1 MKTKCTVYIAA
12 SADGFIA
19 KPGGDIKWLDR
30 PEYAAT
36 EMSGLRYEQYIA
48 TVDAIV
54 MGRHSFEK
62 VLKFSSWPYDVTL
75 VVVLSTK
82 MSAAPDHLK
91 DTVRMLAGPPQQIV
105 SQLASEGKSH
115 LYIDGGVTIQRFL
128 EAKLIDEITIT
139 RIPIL
144 LGRGIPLFS
153 STGIEQ
159 PLRLIEAVASP
170 NGFVQERYAVGT
182 REKHRR

>member
-12 SADGFIA
+12 SVDGFIA

-62 VLKFSSWPYDVTL
+62 VLTFSSWPYDGTL

-91 DTVRMLAGPPQQIV
+91 DTVRMLAGPPPTDR
-105 SQLASEGKSH
+105 LAARIRRQKS
-115 LYIDGGVTIQRFL
+115 LV
-128 EAKLIDEITIT
+128 
-139 RIPIL
+139 
-144 LGRGIPLFS
+144 
-153 STGIEQ
+153 
-159 PLRLIEAVASP
+159 
-170 NGFVQERYAVGT
+170 
-182 REKHRR
+182 HRRRSYDSAVP